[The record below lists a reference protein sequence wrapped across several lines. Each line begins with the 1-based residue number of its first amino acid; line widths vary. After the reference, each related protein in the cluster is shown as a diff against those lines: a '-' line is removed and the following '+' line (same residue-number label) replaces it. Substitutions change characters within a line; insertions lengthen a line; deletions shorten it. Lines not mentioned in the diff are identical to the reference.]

1 MGLIFPK
8 HSEAIIPGIAREK
21 PDAIPLFFPLWK
33 IPRSSLYSNVL
44 KVLGMGPPCTFQIRN
59 ASPLIVRNYVIS
71 LISSSSSVSLRI
83 FKFRDWSSDLVF

>member
-1 MGLIFPK
+1 MGVLVPK
-8 HSEAIIPGIAREK
+8 HSEAVIPRIAMEM
-21 PDAIPLFFPLWK
+21 PDAIALFFPLWK
-33 IPRSSLYSNVL
+33 IPSSSLHSNVL

-71 LISSSSSVSLRI
+71 LISSASSVSLQI